1 MEQEHRDKI
10 LNNIDRLMRYTSYEN
25 LMEACL
31 KYQLLYAEMQENIET
46 VSSTTNYCIHCFT
59 LTFLFCSYFFV
70 CVQKYP
76 SKNERHKHLIE
87 KITHRGPE
95 AYALFENILKEIFP
109 DAAEIL
115 SHTSYRNATFVRE
128 ISIRENRQLMYG
140 DANRSPTQET
150 PPANNNFIGNSSA
163 ASSIPT
169 PMPSAVGSATPQ
181 QDIPQTSQSTRSVSV
196 SSRIELTEYT
206 EEVFPNMHINVKLSD
221 RIHGDPIAKI
231 STYPMK
237 GRDRGVFI
245 LVNNIHFRN
254 KNRRNGAEVD
264 RDNLVTLFRQMGFKI
279 LLYEDLCKDVSIL
292 LILVNLVD
300 VKFVPVLY

>member
-1 MEQEHRDKI
+1 M
-10 LNNIDRLMRYTSYEN
+10 
-25 LMEACL
+25 
-31 KYQLLYAEMQENIET
+31 
-46 VSSTTNYCIHCFT
+46 
-59 LTFLFCSYFFV
+59 FV
-70 CVQKYP
+70 PIQKYP

-95 AYALFENILKEIFP
+95 AYTLFENILKEIFP

-150 PPANNNFIGNSSA
+150 PPSTINHINANNSA
-163 ASSIPT
+163 ASSIPI
-169 PMPSAVGSATPQ
+169 PIPNAASSATPQ
-181 QDIPQTSQSTRSVSV
+181 QDMPQTSQSTRSVSV
-196 SSRIELTEYT
+196 SSRIELTEFT
-206 EEVFPNMHINVKLSD
+206 DEVFPNMQINVKLSD
-221 RIHGDPIAKI
+221 RIHGDPTAKI
-231 STYPMK
+231 GTYSMK

-279 LLYEDLCKDVSIL
+279 LLYEDLCKGVSST
-292 LILVNLVD
+292 
-300 VKFVPVLY
+300 